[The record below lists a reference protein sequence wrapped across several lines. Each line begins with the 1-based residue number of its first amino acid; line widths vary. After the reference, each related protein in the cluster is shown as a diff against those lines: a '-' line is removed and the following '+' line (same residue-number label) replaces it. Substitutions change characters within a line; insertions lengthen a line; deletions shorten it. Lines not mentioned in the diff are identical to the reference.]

1 MILFD
6 RQCFIFI
13 PYSFIQITKCFSEM
27 MQNNPVVLFDGV
39 CNLCNS
45 SVQFLIRKDRQA
57 RLRFAS
63 LQSEFGQAVLQ
74 KFNLPQNNFNSFV
87 LLEGEKIYLRSSAA
101 LRITRYLG
109 GFWRVFQIFWIVPP
123 FIRNALYD
131 LIARNRYKWFGKKTE
146 CMMPR
151 PELKERFL

>member
-1 MILFD
+1 
-6 RQCFIFI
+6 
-13 PYSFIQITKCFSEM
+13 
-27 MQNNPVVLFDGV
+27 MQKNPVVLFDGV

-45 SVQFLIRKDRQA
+45 SVQFLIRRDRQA

-74 KFNLPQNNFNSFV
+74 KFNLPQSDFNSFV
-87 LLEGEKIYLRSSAA
+87 LWEGEKIYLRSSAA
-101 LRITRYLG
+101 LRIARYLG
-109 GFWRVFQIFWIVPP
+109 GFWRFFQIFWIVPP